1 MRIEDRDDFIDQV
14 AQAVIDRI
22 EERDR
27 IAGMVE
33 MVVRRVIELQREGA
47 ALRAAAEVEES
58 AKASAENGDNPTDNQ
73 EDSVDEPEERIER
86 SVVC

>member
-1 MRIEDRDDFIDQV
+1 MRIEDRDDYVDVI

-33 MVVRRVIELQREGA
+33 MVARRVLELQKEQQD
-47 ALRAAAEVEES
+47 EEK
-58 AKASAENGDNPTDNQ
+58 AKAQPNASHDTEQ
-73 EDSVDEPEERIER
+73 ED
-86 SVVC
+86 